1 MNAAAT
7 GKPEPQSSAAS
18 AAVEVGPRGVGRPR
32 RHEEESQLRAEQILE
47 AATRFFARY
56 GYANTDVQMIADELS
71 IGKGTI
77 YRHFPTK
84 QELFFAA
91 VDRGMDRLLKQVER
105 DKALVSD
112 PIDQIRNAI
121 RSYFRFFD
129 DNRDLLELFVQ
140 ERSEFKGREKST
152 YFVYKEK
159 NQAPKR
165 ENLRQLIQDGIMRQ
179 LPVDSVSEVLGALL
193 YGAIFTAHF
202 SGDPRPLSERA
213 DDYADILLK
222 GLLSDDE
229 RIKRRNEKNQS
240 NDQSS
245 QGKQ

>member
-1 MNAAAT
+1 MNAAIKGKHQQQPSPAT
-7 GKPEPQSSAAS
+7 DAGH
-18 AAVEVGPRGVGRPR
+18 RGVGRPR
-32 RHEEESQLRAEQILE
+32 RQEEESQLRAEQILE
-47 AATRFFARY
+47 AATRFFARN

-112 PIDQIRNAI
+112 PVDQIRHAI
-121 RSYFRFFD
+121 RSYFKFFD

-159 NQAPKR
+159 NQAPRR
-165 ENLRQLIQDGIMRQ
+165 EGLRQLIEDGIIRQ
-179 LPVDSVSEVLGALL
+179 LPVESMSEVLGALL

-202 SGDPRPLSERA
+202 SGDPRPLLERA
-213 DDYADILLK
+213 DDYADILLT

-229 RIKRRNEKNQS
+229 RIKRQSEKKQGK
-240 NDQSS
+240 DQSS
-245 QGKQ
+245 QGKR